1 MRLSSIFIV
10 AILLFSCA
18 EPVHEP
24 DGFIT
29 SAGGEESISE
39 DTLASDASAYDLEKQ
54 PEIVQQ
60 FFALKD
66 EQIGDDY
73 CFDRS
78 AVENLLMGEG
88 IDEYTWTS
96 KKINSNYLR
105 FENSECFVTTEF
117 QIIKGGF
124 NAIAVLFQSSK
135 NGQQR
140 DFYWWY
146 EEAMRWEE
154 VLEMPQLQMTDF
166 YYALEDEEQAWVR
179 DFGEYYGY
187 INEQTGQISYHF
199 STWQMGLN
207 ADGKEIMDFNKDPDY
222 SYLLNYNEEAG
233 FWLQRVY
240 ENESLIPKRYFLAY
254 SETGVISEDF
264 KSLYESI
271 QSQLKDEYQI
281 ESALADFTQT
291 NYKAHFESD
300 TIDFSAMQQ
309 FEPRNGFW
317 FFEEGKEPLDV
328 EMGEVVPTV
337 NKAKNYFD
345 QF

>member
-29 SAGGEESISE
+29 SAGGGESITE
-39 DTLASDASAYDLEKQ
+39 DSTAESAKVYDLEEQ
-54 PEIVQQ
+54 PEIVRH

-88 IDEYTWTS
+88 IDEYTWTY
-96 KKINSNYLR
+96 KKINPNYLM

-117 QIIKGGF
+117 QIIKGDF
-124 NAIAVLFQSSK
+124 NTIAVLFQSSK

-140 DFYWWY
+140 DFYWWS

-154 VLEMPQLQMTDF
+154 VLEMPQLEMTDF
-166 YYALEDEEQAWVR
+166 YYALEDEEQSLVR
-179 DFGEYYGY
+179 DFGIYYGY
-187 INEQTGQISYHF
+187 MDEHADQISYHF

-207 ADGKEIMDFNKDPDY
+207 ADGKEIMDFNRDPDY
-222 SYLLNYNEEAG
+222 SYLLNYDEEAG

-240 ENESLIPKRYFLAY
+240 ENKSLTPKRYFLAY

-264 KSLYESI
+264 KFLYESI
-271 QSQLKDEYQI
+271 QSQLMDEYQI
-281 ESALADFTQT
+281 ETTLADFSQT
-291 NYKAHFESD
+291 NYKAHFASD

-337 NKAKNYFD
+337 NKAKRYFN